1 MTLIAFAGN
10 SVLCRLALEDG
21 LIDAGSFTAVRIM
34 AGALAL
40 ISLIITATLHNYYQQ
55 HTKTKSEHNLLQA
68 ISQGLTYGSWPGAF
82 WLFIYALGF
91 SYAYIVL
98 GAGMGAL
105 ILFGSV
111 QITLI
116 VASLIAGHALF
127 KVQWLGLGV
136 AFTGFTTLV
145 LPGSTTVNYLGF
157 ILMALAG
164 VAWGLYT
171 LAGRN
176 AGVANQN
183 NNGSKNTDQQAHTN
197 LPLLNTCG
205 NFIRAGFICLCLLPL
220 LFTPLWQMHISTQGL
235 WLAIAAGAITSGI
248 GYAIWYAVLPHLS
261 VISAGVLQLLV
272 PLIAVLGG
280 VIFVGERITP
290 SLILA
295 ASMILGGVL
304 LVTLKRK

>member
-1 MTLIAFAGN
+1 MI
-10 SVLCRLALEDG
+10 
-21 LIDAGSFTAVRIM
+21 

-40 ISLIITATLHNYYQQ
+40 IGLIIAATLHSYYQQ
-55 HTKTKSEHNLLQA
+55 PPKTKSEHSLLQA
-68 ISQGLTYGSWPGAF
+68 ISQGLTYGSWLGAF
-82 WLFIYALGF
+82 WLFIYAVGF

-116 VASLIAGHALF
+116 VASLITGQALL
-127 KVQWLGLGV
+127 KTQWFGLAV
-136 AFTGFTTLV
+136 AFTGFITLV

-157 ILMALAG
+157 ILMAIAG

-176 AGVANQN
+176 SEAINQHN
-183 NNGSKNTDQQAHTN
+183 SEVKHRYKYDHKYAHKN
-197 LPLLNTCG
+197 LPLLNTGG
-205 NFIRAGFICLCLLPL
+205 NFIRAAFICLCLLPL
-220 LFTPLWQMHISTQGL
+220 LFTPLWQMQISTEGL
-235 WLAIAAGAITSGI
+235 WLAISAGAITSGV